1 MKMVAV
7 GNFTAFLGKL
17 LCTGSQNGEG
27 DGGVATNSCM
37 RWRTEY
43 KLSSW
48 KTSAKC
54 HLSYFSVKRR
64 QRKQQQQQQQ

>member
-1 MKMVAV
+1 MKMKMVAV

-17 LCTGSQNGEG
+17 LCAGAQELLG
-27 DGGVATNSCM
+27 GGVATNSCM

-54 HLSYFSVKRR
+54 HLSYFSVERR
-64 QRKQQQQQQQ
+64 QSKQQQQ